1 MYVDQL
7 KVTVQVLPIQFQ
19 TITSR
24 PSTIIIPLCFLCCLG
39 YHLTFFDCYNLHM
52 LLCDV
57 CVRTVGVYLY
67 TGAEDKGSIIYFS
80 RKRYRNI
87 QETVLNYIMSARE
100 VIYNL
105 KHFYF

>member
-100 VIYNL
+100 VIYNF
-105 KHFYF
+105 KHFHF